1 MPNIYG
7 GEIVDVSA
15 FVLDRLPSV
24 ARTSGPVFAVIGNGH
39 AAWQMA
45 ISNTMSPGDKVLVLE
60 CGRFASLWGIAA
72 QASGI
77 DVEVMNSAPGHPV
90 DPAAFEQRLTADVDQ
105 QIDAVL
111 MVQADTSSSALN
123 DVAAIRAA
131 LDRVGHRALLMV
143 DCIATLGCMRYEM
156 DAWGVD
162 LTVGASQKGLMVPPG
177 LGFVWAGPKALLA
190 YEKATLR
197 NAYFDWASRSGDG
210 PVYTK
215 YSGTP
220 PVTHLYGMAESLK
233 MIEEEG

>member
-1 MPNIYG
+1 MPERVRLAMDRAMPNIYG

-162 LTVGASQKGLMVPPG
+162 VAVS
-177 LGFVWAGPKALLA
+177 
-190 YEKATLR
+190 
-197 NAYFDWASRSGDG
+197 ASRRRKC
-210 PVYTK
+210 PTV
-215 YSGTP
+215 P
-220 PVTHLYGMAESLK
+220 
-233 MIEEEG
+233 